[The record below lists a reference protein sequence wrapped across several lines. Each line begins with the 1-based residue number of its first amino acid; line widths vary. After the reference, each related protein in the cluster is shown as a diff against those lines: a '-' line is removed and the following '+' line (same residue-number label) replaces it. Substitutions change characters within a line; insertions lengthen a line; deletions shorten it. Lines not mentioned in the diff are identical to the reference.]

1 VIETGPHSPGGK
13 PDVAPRAAARSD
25 LRAALAAW
33 SGVPEGGT
41 GGASLGPGGRPLGLR
56 VQILAGLGLVT
67 GFAMLSTG
75 YLALWAAGGSV
86 VSQREVTARAVS
98 GGLAGAVGSVLLPGL
113 PIGAAENHPRLI
125 SVLRA
130 SEGHGEVVRIE
141 VLGVDEQLVAARPSR
156 FEEKPTDRPDD
167 PAARDRRVALGGV
180 LGGVGP
186 VLHYRRRPG
195 DGQMELEAYAPVLSA
210 SRVVGAVRVAL
221 DAPPPFS
228 TVLGRSG
235 WVLLALAAG
244 DALLVVGLGFFV
256 LTRLVVRPLQAMQ
269 TATARVGNGEWERR
283 IDTDG
288 PREIASLA
296 NALNQMTSSLL
307 LQREQLIRTEKL
319 ASVGQLAAGVAHEI
333 GNPLA
338 AVLGYAEILR
348 SDAAAQAGAGGPLL
362 SADERRD
369 ALDRVKAETQRIHRI
384 IQDLLDYSRPT
395 REEAQATEP
404 LAVLRSAEALLRPQA
419 RFRAIKLVS
428 EPPLGSW
435 PLVLVSPGR
444 LRQVFVNLLLNAADA
459 MAGQG
464 TVAVRATVTAGPQEH
479 ALVRLLLRDE
489 GPGVSPELE
498 RKIFDPFF
506 TTKSPGQGTGL
517 GLSISRSII
526 ESYHGTLELAPTPPG
541 EKGAAFLITLPAS

>member
-1 VIETGPHSPGGK
+1 MGRRGG
-13 PDVAPRAAARSD
+13 VR
-25 LRAALAAW
+25 W
-33 SGVPEGGT
+33 Q
-41 GGASLGPGGRPLGLR
+41 PLGLR
-56 VQILAGLGLVT
+56 VQILVGLGFVT

-75 YLALWAAGGSV
+75 YLALWAAGESV
-86 VSQREVTARAVS
+86 VSQRELTARVVS
-98 GGLAGAVGSVLLPGL
+98 GGLAAAVTTVLPPGL
-113 PIGAAENHPRLI
+113 ALEAPENRGRLLSI
-125 SVLRA
+125 LRG
-130 SEGHGEVVRIE
+130 SEGQGEITQVE
-141 VLGVDEQLVAARPSR
+141 VLSRDQRTIAARPN
-156 FEEKPTDRPDD
+156 RPDPGGRPD
-167 PAARDRRVALGGV
+167 EGRPAVALGGV

-186 VLHYRRRPG
+186 VLHYRTRPG
-195 DGQMELEAYAPVLSA
+195 DGMTELSAYAPILSGA
-210 SRVVGAVRVAL
+210 RVVGAIRLVM
-221 DAPPPFS
+221 DAPPPFA

-269 TATARVGNGEWERR
+269 TATTRVGNGDWERR
-283 IDTDG
+283 IETSG
-288 PREIASLA
+288 PREIAALA
-296 NALNQMTSSLL
+296 DALNQMTSSLL

-348 SDAAAQAGAGGPLL
+348 SEASAGGTGSVLTPE
-362 SADERRD
+362 ERRD

-384 IQDLLDYSRPT
+384 IQDLLEYSRPT

-419 RFRAIKLVS
+419 RFRAVTVAARP
-428 EPPLGSW
+428 EAGPW
-435 PLVLVSPGR
+435 PAVLVSPGR

-459 MAGQG
+459 MEGKG
-464 TVAVRATVTAGPQEH
+464 TVEVEATAAGDQ
-479 ALVRLLLRDE
+479 VRLLFRDR

-526 ESYHGTLELAPTPPG
+526 ESYHGTLELTASATP
-541 EKGAAFLITLPAS
+541 GASFLVTLPSS

>member
-1 VIETGPHSPGGK
+1 
-13 PDVAPRAAARSD
+13 
-25 LRAALAAW
+25 
-33 SGVPEGGT
+33 
-41 GGASLGPGGRPLGLR
+41 
-56 VQILAGLGLVT
+56 
-67 GFAMLSTG
+67 
-75 YLALWAAGGSV
+75 
-86 VSQREVTARAVS
+86 
-98 GGLAGAVGSVLLPGL
+98 
-113 PIGAAENHPRLI
+113 
-125 SVLRA
+125 
-130 SEGHGEVVRIE
+130 
-141 VLGVDEQLVAARPSR
+141 
-156 FEEKPTDRPDD
+156 
-167 PAARDRRVALGGV
+167 
-180 LGGVGP
+180 
-186 VLHYRRRPG
+186 
-195 DGQMELEAYAPVLSA
+195 
-210 SRVVGAVRVAL
+210 
-221 DAPPPFS
+221 
-228 TVLGRSG
+228 
-235 WVLLALAAG
+235 
-244 DALLVVGLGFFV
+244 
-256 LTRLVVRPLQAMQ
+256 
-269 TATARVGNGEWERR
+269 
-283 IDTDG
+283 
-288 PREIASLA
+288 
-296 NALNQMTSSLL
+296 
-307 LQREQLIRTEKL
+307 
-319 ASVGQLAAGVAHEI
+319 VAHEI